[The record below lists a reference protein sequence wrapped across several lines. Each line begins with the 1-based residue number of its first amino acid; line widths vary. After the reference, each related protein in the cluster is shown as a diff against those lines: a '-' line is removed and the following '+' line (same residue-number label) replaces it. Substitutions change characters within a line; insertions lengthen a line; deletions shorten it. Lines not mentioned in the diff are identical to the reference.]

1 MESPASIS
9 SRDLSGLLVS
19 ASAPLIVDVR
29 RAAAFDTDSQ
39 MLVSAQRGAP
49 DRVAEWGQ
57 QIPVGQLVVVYC
69 VRGHEVSQTVA
80 AALRDAGCDAR
91 YVEGGIIGWAE
102 LGLLLR
108 AKAEPQPPAASGGRA

>member
-1 MESPASIS
+1 
-9 SRDLSGLLVS
+9 LLDS

-29 RAAAFDTDSQ
+29 RAAAFDADSQ

-49 DRVAEWGQ
+49 DQVAEWGQ
-57 QIPVGQLVVVYC
+57 QVPAGQLVVVYC
-69 VRGHEVSQTVA
+69 VYGHEVSQIVA

-91 YVEGGIIGWAE
+91 YFEAGITGWAE

-108 AKAEPQPPAASGGRA
+108 AKAEPEPPASPGGRA